1 MKQATSN
8 WIISAED
15 EKDDEMVKAKYT
27 TTEIKKIIK
36 ILAETLK
43 TNKIDVDRI
52 ILYGSYAKGIP
63 RDHSDIDIAII
74 SPSFKGKK
82 MLETQSVLARIF
94 SKYLA
99 IIEPVGYSSEDFQ
112 SAEPGTLLS
121 EIKKSGKVLYP

>member
-1 MKQATSN
+1 
-8 WIISAED
+8 
-15 EKDDEMVKAKYT
+15 MVKAKYT

-52 ILYGSYAKGIP
+52 ILYGSYAKGIA